1 MPPKSSSAKPASE
14 KAPAAAAAP
23 IGSERKEKQ
32 AAAGSSSSSSS
43 SSSPADRDKRS
54 QQPRREGGAGKSDS
68 PAGGKSD
75 GKGKQ
80 RDPNAKLSSDNPA
93 ENAVMQRINKI
104 RAQIEDC
111 KTKKQRIN
119 EDLDRK
125 SELRKSEISSQQP
138 ILKELKDQ
146 NAKMTALKESQGA
159 VRAQIKE
166 AIRQKSLKQEEIKKT
181 RDTLPKVKEG
191 KDIDETLANLDVMIR
206 DVERRLSARSY
217 SLHEEKAL
225 IKEIETLQVAKKV
238 YKDFNTKRASLKDDD
253 DKIKELGAKLDASN
267 KEFDE
272 LRAKINEQR
281 DELKGSSTK
290 ISGSSSDAP
299 ALYKKRTELTEE
311 IDRLR
316 VEENN
321 EWKALREVQQKNREE
336 NQKRWEA
343 DKAAREKERADR
355 EAERAK
361 KYEDR
366 KARELLEVPFEQEMA
381 NCDGLLKYLNPL
393 AQKARSAQEA
403 SAASSPAAVAASSS
417 SSSTPAP
424 APEKST
430 AAPEKSAAAPEGY
443 TLITKKDDD
452 DDSTPLSKRNK
463 QKQTQ
468 TTAAKKPARTIKLTE
483 EIKHGMDLFMLFD
496 ALSLIPPA
504 SFGDVDKSVTDIKA
518 KKENYQKM
526 SQAKIKERAE
536 AIKQKEEEAK
546 KQAAEKEAAP
556 KPDPA
561 PETSTVDATPATTEE
576 ETKAE

>member
-32 AAAGSSSSSSS
+32 VAAGSPS

-281 DELKGSSTK
+281 DELKGSSSK

-430 AAPEKSAAAPEGY
+430 AAPEGY
-443 TLITKKDDD
+443 SLVAKKDDD

-546 KQAAEKEAAP
+546 KQAAEKDAAP
-556 KPDPA
+556 KAEPSA
-561 PETSTVDATPATTEE
+561 ETPTVADTPATTEE
-576 ETKAE
+576 TKAE